1 MGTGADTSI
10 MQQAADLTEGIHFNV
25 PGGSSQADYYNQL
38 YATFEQ
44 IAKARPL
51 KLVK

>member
-1 MGTGADTSI
+1 MRPRIAE
-10 MQQAADLTEGIHFNV
+10 QAANLTEGVHFNV
-25 PGGSSQADYYNQL
+25 PGGSSQADYYDQL
-38 YATFEQ
+38 YSTFEQ